1 MKTTAYPSRVG
12 ATPIGQGLV
21 AEETV
26 EEETVVEKLEGP
38 AVPYGKI
45 PDNEIRYAFE
55 TDTGRWVIAR
65 SNARY
70 INHSCDPNCYIAENL
85 DVLTSRK
92 VRKGEDLAFMTNETP
107 LANCSK
113 SGSIWQDWDE

>member
-1 MKTTAYPSRVG
+1 MKTTADASRVG

-38 AVPYGKI
+38 VVPYGKI
-45 PDNEIRYAFE
+45 PDNEIGYAFE
-55 TDTGRWVIAR
+55 RDTGRWVIAR
-65 SNARY
+65 SNERY
-70 INHSCDPNCYIAENL
+70 INHSCDSNCYIAENL

-92 VRKGEDLAFMTNETP
+92 YLKGEGLIGLSEEQP
-107 LANCSK
+107 
-113 SGSIWQDWDE
+113 